1 MKTPNASTSRITKVH
16 LIVLFAMLAIAATIV
31 AWAVEPAAP
40 AATTNAKTSVE
51 KPPVPTLVTYQ
62 SRNYGVSFFYPP
74 QYGFVNERTIAKSS
88 ADSSLRPKPDG
99 RDQQIT
105 LARVDIPKGDYEG
118 TDFES
123 GYFTMSLDQEIHSQA
138 ECDASLGVL
147 EGGKLENDA
156 INGTQFHWID
166 IETEGSGQAKKMRQ
180 YVTFANNTC
189 YEFEM
194 GVTRNQDGLAPE
206 VNPDTVMLRLDGILR
221 TVEIQPDHRTVTL
234 EAKTSTQDPKP
245 ASHN

>member
-1 MKTPNASTSRITKVH
+1 MKTPNACTKRTRKVH

-40 AATTNAKTSVE
+40 VVTGNARTSVE
-51 KPPVPTLVTYQ
+51 KPPVPKLVTYK
-62 SRNYGVSFFYPP
+62 SRDYGVSFIYPW
-74 QYGFVNERTIAKSS
+74 QYAFVNARTIAESS
-88 ADSSLRPKPDG
+88 ADALLRPKPDG
-99 RDQQIT
+99 RDEQLT
-105 LARVDIPKGDYEG
+105 LARIDIPKDVYEG

-166 IETEGSGQAKKMRQ
+166 IETEGDGQAKKLRQ

-221 TVEIQPDHRTVTL
+221 TVQIQPDHRTFTA
-234 EAKTSTQDPKP
+234 E
-245 ASHN
+245 NR

>member
-1 MKTPNASTSRITKVH
+1 MKTPNASTKSNRKVH

-40 AATTNAKTSVE
+40 AATSNVKTSVE
-51 KPPVPTLVTYQ
+51 KPPVPKLVSYK
-62 SRNYGVSFFYPP
+62 SSNYGVSFIYPW
-74 QYGFVNERTIAKSS
+74 QYAFVNARTIAESD
-88 ADSSLRPKPDG
+88 ADASLRPKPDG
-99 RDQQIT
+99 HADQIT
-105 LARVDIPKGDYEG
+105 LARIDIPKGDYEG

-123 GYFTMSLDQEIHSQA
+123 GYFTMSLDQDIHSQA

-166 IETEGSGQAKKMRQ
+166 VETEGSGQAKKLRQ

-206 VNPDTVMLRLDGILR
+206 VNPDTVMLRLDSILR
-221 TVEIQPDHRTVTL
+221 TVEIQPDHRTFTA
-234 EAKTSTQDPKP
+234 EAR
-245 ASHN
+245 